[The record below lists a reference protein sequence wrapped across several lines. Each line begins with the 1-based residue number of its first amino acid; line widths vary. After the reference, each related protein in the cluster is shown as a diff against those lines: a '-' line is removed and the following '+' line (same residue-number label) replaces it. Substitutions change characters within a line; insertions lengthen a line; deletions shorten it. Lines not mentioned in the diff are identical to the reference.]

1 MSENM
6 DNRLNALIRNMMDY
20 DAGDAKR
27 IQHFMKVHY
36 FSYLIG
42 TGEGLD
48 AETRFVLETAAVV
61 HDIGI
66 HLSEQK
72 YGVSD
77 GKHQEQEGP
86 AEARALLEKTG
97 GYTPGQIERVC
108 WLVGHHHTYHDI
120 GGIDHQILVE
130 ADFLVNLYEDG
141 MAEEAVRKVRERI
154 FRTATGIRLLD
165 TVYLSDSYSFKG
177 CIE

>member
-1 MSENM
+1 M
-6 DNRLNALIRNMMDY
+6 
-20 DAGDAKR
+20 
-27 IQHFMKVHY
+27 
-36 FSYLIG
+36 
-42 TGEGLD
+42 
-48 AETRFVLETAAVV
+48 
-61 HDIGI
+61 
-66 HLSEQK
+66 
-72 YGVSD
+72 
-77 GKHQEQEGP
+77 
-86 AEARALLEKTG
+86 
-97 GYTPGQIERVC
+97 
-108 WLVGHHHTYHDI
+108 GHHHTYHDI